1 MMVFDFQGRGQALL
15 YLGLY
20 STKNTHIHNLPCHF
34 QGLVCAGCVTSCS
47 VFATPQ
53 TVACQAPL
61 SMGILQAR
69 ILGGLPFPPPGN
81 LPSPGTKYTSL
92 RSPALAGGFLLVP
105 PGKP

>member
-61 SMGILQAR
+61 SMGIL
-69 ILGGLPFPPPGN
+69 
-81 LPSPGTKYTSL
+81 
-92 RSPALAGGFLLVP
+92 
-105 PGKP
+105 